1 MQKKSACV
9 PNSIPRF
16 ATTATSPEHQDA
28 TSPASPNP
36 AAKQGAVSG
45 ASSCAPSSAGDRTF
59 SDQLRRLAP
68 LSSASHVG
76 RSPPTALKRP
86 CSHADPRR
94 PKPQDTPGAPAPAL
108 LLGWRYQLQKN
119 HVGVSKAILRSR
131 NTAPPPQRRRTP
143 ARPLPKP
150 PLETGGTR
158 GISDQG
164 AATGRGAPWT
174 KHSVG
179 LPE

>member
-1 MQKKSACV
+1 MAGFCFSKRPQTPHSPGAALL
-9 PNSIPRF
+9 PRRSQPSDSW
-16 ATTATSPEHQDA
+16 TSPVHPLLRCYWRL
-28 TSPASPNP
+28 SPAETN
-36 AAKQGAVSG
+36 Q
-45 ASSCAPSSAGDRTF
+45 
-59 SDQLRRLAP
+59 
-68 LSSASHVG
+68 
-76 RSPPTALKRP
+76 
-86 CSHADPRR
+86 
-94 PKPQDTPGAPAPAL
+94 
-108 LLGWRYQLQKN
+108 
-119 HVGVSKAILRSR
+119 VGVSKAILRSR

-179 LPE
+179 LPEWIPPLESTAAAPQAWNG